1 MGQTGPVTPD
11 LWALS
16 GAVAAAAAFS
26 AALYE
31 APRAGVDREDV
42 WGVWPWALVCGQ
54 AGSHAYFLLAVGDGS
69 VFAWSSWSGLNA
81 FRGTSIQ
88 GGMLGGLLGAALY
101 ARRRRISALTLLDAF
116 APGGALANAATRIGC
131 FVTGCCFGRSTTL
144 PWAVTYRQA
153 PDGTPLGVPLHPAQL
168 YETALDV
175 ALALLL
181 HRRLASSA
189 PRRPGDVIVLYVG
202 GISAIRFVVQFL
214 RDDDAGRLTFGMAH
228 SQYLALALMAAAF
241 LRLRRGPLTKGGPGA
256 VM

>member
-11 LWALS
+11 PWALS
-16 GAVAAAAAFS
+16 AVFAAVAAFG

-31 APRAGVDREDV
+31 APRAGAERDDV

-54 AGSHAYFLLAVGDGS
+54 IVSHTYFLLAVGDGA

-88 GGMLGGLLGAALY
+88 GGMVGGLLGIALY
-101 ARRRRISALTLLDAF
+101 ARRRNISALTLLDAF
-116 APGGALANAATRIGC
+116 APGGALANAVTRVGC
-131 FVTGCCFGRSTTL
+131 FATGCCFGSSTSL
-144 PWAVTYRQA
+144 PWGVVYRQA

-168 YETALDV
+168 YEAGLDV
-175 ALALLL
+175 ALAWLI
-181 HRRLASSA
+181 HRRLASRA
-189 PRRPGDVIVLYVG
+189 PRRPGEAIVLYVG

-228 SQYLALALMAAAF
+228 SQYLALALIALAAA
-241 LRLRRGPLTKGGPGA
+241 LLWGPLTRQRSTGLP
-256 VM
+256 